1 MWMTKMLLKKSGQKM
16 VKICNLYFQA
26 EEVMTKR
33 NEELKKENK
42 IPYTVLLP
50 SRIPAGISIWSL
62 EKKELC
68 FTGDLLNDAHLF
80 CITLCFCPPG
90 TLLAFQFYL
99 SDGRLTD
106 DGNIVITLKIARLRN
121 ALWRAI
127 LRRAILSMSFIRI
140 ARPIYFVFFVLICP
154 SNSLMCCLE

>member
-1 MWMTKMLLKKSGQKM
+1 MDDKNVKWQNVKWKGLTKNVQ
-16 VKICNLYFQA
+16 NLQHVLPGGRGDDK
-26 EEVMTKR
+26 EKR
-33 NEELKKENK
+33 GVEKRKQDSLHCAFALQDPCWHFNL
-42 IPYTVLLP
+42 
-50 SRIPAGISIWSL
+50 ISW
-62 EKKELC
+62 KKELC
-68 FTGDLLNDAHLF
+68 FTRDLLNDAHLV

-140 ARPIYFVFFVLICP
+140 ARPIYFVFFCVDMP
-154 SNSLMCCLE
+154 FK